1 MPFLNGI
8 SPFWNF
14 SHAPLSIW
22 TLQISFHQILLTAYG
37 APRFDS
43 WSKHPL
49 KCHAGYNTIWIHSAL
64 CPLFTLSIRVLH
76 SNAGHIQKKVTCY
89 VPLSSSTGTYRQK
102 VICYVPLSSNTGTYS
117 GKVSCYVP
125 LSISTGTYRQK
136 IIYDVPLVLSCGTYK
151 TIFSIYVPTI

>member
-1 MPFLNGI
+1 ME
-8 SPFWNF
+8 
-14 SHAPLSIW
+14 
-22 TLQISFHQILLTAYG
+22 Y
-37 APRFDS
+37 PRFEIFLM
-43 WSKHPL
+43 PL
-49 KCHAGYNTIWIHSAL
+49 FPHGLCKFLFIKFC

-76 SNAGHIQKKVTCY
+76 SNAGHIQKKVTRY
-89 VPLSSSTGTYRQK
+89 VPLFSSTGTYRQK

-151 TIFSIYVPTI
+151 TIFSIYVLQPLPIALILPDR

>member
-14 SHAPLSIW
+14 SHSPLSTW

-43 WSKHPL
+43 WAKHPL

-64 CPLFTLSIRVLH
+64 CPLFTLSIRILH
-76 SNAGHIQKKVTCY
+76 SNAGH
-89 VPLSSSTGTYRQK
+89 K
-102 VICYVPLSSNTGTYS
+102 VICHVPLSSNTGTYS